1 MYAEDVFLEV
11 IFNQNYLKTTLNIN
25 DQYCINDQ
33 LGCLFVFFSRKDIIL
48 HVAQCF
54 KSLLSYF

>member
-33 LGCLFVFFSRKDIIL
+33 LGAFFVFFSRKDIIL
-48 HVAQCF
+48 AQCF

>member
-1 MYAEDVFLEV
+1 MYAEDVFLGV

-33 LGCLFVFFSRKDIIL
+33 LGCLFVVFISRKDIIL
-48 HVAQCF
+48 AQCF

>member
-25 DQYCINDQ
+25 DQYCINDWGAF
-33 LGCLFVFFSRKDIIL
+33 LCFFSRKDIIL
-48 HVAQCF
+48 AQCF
-54 KSLLSYF
+54 ISLLSYF

>member
-25 DQYCINDQ
+25 DQYFINDQ

-48 HVAQCF
+48 AQCF

>member
-33 LGCLFVFFSRKDIIL
+33 LGCLFCVFFFRKDIIL
-48 HVAQCF
+48 AQCF

>member
-11 IFNQNYLKTTLNIN
+11 IFNQNYLKTTLNKN

-33 LGCLFVFFSRKDIIL
+33 LGCLFVFFPRKDIIS
-48 HVAQCF
+48 AQCF
-54 KSLLSYF
+54 KILFSYL